1 MGKCLCGCGQYPKS
15 GNKYLKGHN
24 RRQRVIVACA
34 NCRIP
39 VVTSPALA
47 MRSFRKYC
55 SAACAS
61 VGKRA
66 KFFETRPQHWK
77 RYARSV
83 YGDQCVICG
92 FNAVTDVHHVV
103 PRAAGGGNEIE
114 NLVVVCP
121 NHHRMA
127 HAGMITARQLIR
139 AAARR
144 RKVFS
149 KAGQ

>member
-1 MGKCLCGCGQYPKS
+1 MQKCVCGCGQYPKP

-24 RRQRVIVACA
+24 RRQRVIVPCA
-34 NCRIP
+34 NCRTP
-39 VVTSPALA
+39 LVTSPALV
-47 MRSFRKYC
+47 MRSSRKYC

-66 KFFETRPQHWK
+66 KFFETRSQHWK

-83 YGDQCVICG
+83 YVDQCVLCG
-92 FNAVTDVHHVV
+92 FDAVTDVHHIVA
-103 PRAAGGGNEIE
+103 RADGGGNEIE

-127 HAGMITARQLIR
+127 HAGMVSARQLAR
-139 AAARR
+139 AAERR
-144 RKVFS
+144 RKLFS
-149 KAGQ
+149 KSRQ